1 MLEAKK
7 LKTLDDADLR
17 KFPDA
22 QIFDLELEESIESTV
37 IEVDSQE
44 TRATSMRMVLT
55 TTAVIVIMT
64 MPKADADH
72 DDYDDHGKDDVDEG
86 RC

>member
-1 MLEAKK
+1 MLLEAKK
-7 LKTLDDADLR
+7 LKTLDDAELG

-37 IEVDSQE
+37 IEVESQE
-44 TRATSMRMVLT
+44 TQT
-55 TTAVIVIMT
+55 T
-64 MPKADADH
+64 PKADADQ
-72 DDYDDHGKDDVDEG
+72 DDYDDNGKDDVDEG